1 MWYSHAVHVIFVCCS
16 CEVHMVSCDIYML
29 FVSYS
34 FHVIFSWWSCDIH
47 APLCDV
53 TLFIF
58 TCCLWDIHVLVM
70 WYSLFMWHS
79 HVHVILLDL
88 TEPLSSTC
96 VLSRD
101 APSWSRKAEKTRKF
115 RAILKHKYYP
125 GKTHSRTH
133 GNETIKTTP
142 IHFIQL
148 FESECKDL
156 GDVVPLNFVEPQ
168 GLWGPGFTNK

>member
-1 MWYSHAVHVIFVCCS
+1 
-16 CEVHMVSCDIYML
+16 
-29 FVSYS
+29 
-34 FHVIFSWWSCDIH
+34 
-47 APLCDV
+47 
-53 TLFIF
+53 
-58 TCCLWDIHVLVM
+58 
-70 WYSLFMWHS
+70 MWHS
-79 HVHVILLDL
+79 HVHVISLDL

-115 RAILKHKYYP
+115 RAILKQKYYP
-125 GKTHSRTH
+125 GNTYSHTH

-156 GDVVPLNFVEPQ
+156 GEDVVPLNFVEPQ